1 MRKPP
6 PLATK
11 IENTLLSGLNPRQI
25 EAVCNTGGH
34 TLVFAGAGSGKTRV
48 LTTRIAFLVLETGT
62 PPEDILA
69 VTFTNKAAREMRER
83 IEAFLPGG
91 IGGIWLGTFHSICAR
106 ILRADIE
113 RLEAEY
119 RRDFVIYDSVDQMR
133 VIKKCLATRQLSGEN
148 GLEGTI
154 RFLIER
160 FKRDGDFPPTPQ
172 SFGPNEKNADIKLEL
187 IHAYD
192 EEMKKENAL
201 DFNDLLMLTD
211 RLLRT
216 DKGVLKKYRSRFRHI
231 LIDEY
236 QDTNSMQYNFVR
248 MLGEDNAEV
257 FAVGDDSQSIYAWRG
272 AELENILRFSE
283 DFKGAKVVRLTQN
296 YRSTARIIKA
306 SNALISN
313 NRVGEKKE
321 MWTEGEEGE
330 KIEVYEA
337 RNDFDE
343 ADFVVEKIK
352 SLVDE
357 GEFSPGDFA
366 VLYRTNSRSLLL
378 EQRFAKEPGISCV
391 VVGALSFFARA
402 EIKDIISY
410 LRLLGNPSDDAAAAR
425 IINMPPRGIG
435 RVTVDKLSAYA
446 AKNKISIMDA
456 AKSPGKE
463 SFLGARAAAS
473 VEKFVK
479 IMESLSLKTKNAGA
493 AEAIEIVIEESGY
506 KDILKKDENKEG
518 NVDELL
524 NAAHEFDDGSEGE
537 EGFHGFIENVALASD
552 TDAGTG
558 GDRVK
563 LMTLHASKGL
573 EFPVVFISGMSD
585 GLIPLSRVL
594 NGDSNDNSDSKELEE
609 ERRLCYVGMTRAMKR
624 LFISYPL
631 ERRIYSK
638 DSETGESTVQIDPVQ
653 QSRFFEEIPEE
664 FLEYEQ
670 FYSGFVP
677 GGKPATGATYAPPP
691 RHAVAAGFATG
702 GYVRHDK
709 FGRGKVVRVEG
720 GGPKATVTVIFPKAG
735 RRRIQASFLKTV

>member
-1 MRKPP
+1 M
-6 PLATK
+6 ATK
-11 IENTLLSGLNPRQI
+11 IEKTLLYGLNPRQI

-83 IEAFLPGG
+83 VEAVLPGG

-113 RLEAEY
+113 KLGEEY
-119 RRDFVIYDSVDQMR
+119 GSGFVIYDTGDQMG
-133 VIKKCLATRQLSGEN
+133 VIKRCLAARQLSDEN
-148 GLEGTI
+148 GLAGTL

-172 SFGPNEKNADIKLEL
+172 SFEPNEKNAGMKLEL
-187 IHAYD
+187 IRAYD
-192 EEMKKENAL
+192 EEMKKANAL

-211 RLLRT
+211 RLLRA
-216 DKGVLKKYRSRFRHI
+216 DKGALKKYRGRFRHI

-248 MLGEDNAEV
+248 MLGENNAEV

-272 AELENILRFSE
+272 AELENILRFPE

-306 SNALISN
+306 SNSLISN

-343 ADFVVEKIK
+343 ADFVVGKIK
-352 SLVDE
+352 SLVDG

-391 VVGALSFFARA
+391 VVGALSFFART
-402 EIKDIISY
+402 EIKDIVSY

-435 RVTVDKLSAYA
+435 GVTVDRLSAYA

-456 AKSPGKE
+456 AKSPEKE

-473 VEKFVK
+473 VERFVQ
-479 IMESLSLKTKNAGA
+479 IMESLSLRTKNAGT
-493 AEAIEIVIEESGY
+493 AEAIETVIKESGY
-506 KDILKKDENKEG
+506 KDILDKDEDRKE

-524 NAAHEFDDGSEGE
+524 NAAHEFDGGSEGG
-537 EGFHGFIENVALASD
+537 EGFRGFIENVALASD
-552 TDAGTG
+552 TDTGTG

-594 NGDSNDNSDSKELEE
+594 NRDPKELEE

-631 ERRIYSK
+631 ERRLYGG
-638 DSETGESTVQIDPVQ
+638 DTEMVQP
-653 QSRFFEEIPEE
+653 SRFLKEIPEE

-670 FYSGFVP
+670 FYSAFVP
-677 GGKPATGATYAPPP
+677 GGEPATGAVYAPPP
-691 RHAVAAGFATG
+691 RHAVAAGFAAG

-720 GGPKATVTVIFPKAG
+720 GGPKAAVTVIFPRAG
-735 RRRIQASFLKTV
+735 RKRILASFLKTV